1 MAGCVGSPKR
11 IQDHGSTKAPSSLER
26 DEVATDYSD
35 HERDAIDSVVSVAT
49 YALDTRKP
57 AALASCPEQFA
68 DIGATLALVIDP
80 HQQPVDRLAALHQV
94 RGSLRRPLQ
103 QLALEDGGGQLA
115 QRLENLLVEEQVR
128 LTKLQQRQRVDQ
140 SGWLD
145 GKVVD
150 DGGGTDSVDAVE
162 ALTTA
167 YETLRQAAAKAGV
180 RDVLDARFDA
190 KSKTGENGMSKMG
203 TALDVIEAKTE
214 ALFDALADRAIA
226 KNPALLES
234 LAKASDK
241 LNGTIGGLTAA
252 FGVAEGLVDL
262 LSDESSTMAKIDGG
276 RAIIT
281 NGMQLVGAG
290 GHLAGASWGAAL
302 AGAGTWITLGYQY
315 LKLVYS
321 TVEMGWEAR
330 IGLTRATLN
339 NKLDVVQQRGLAVYG
354 VVDKMERAHALAGE
368 EHDPAKRKALEQYER
383 ELAAEAGEL
392 VDKFIGELEGPAY
405 ERMRREWSLDVPIMQ
420 KLFAPLMDRRGLRGR
435 DQVVESMRLMFEG
448 LAYGLANGRAL
459 AHEMTTGEAP

>member
-1 MAGCVGSPKR
+1 VGSPKR
-11 IQDHGSTKAPSSLER
+11 IQDHGSTQAPSSFER
-26 DEVATDYSD
+26 DEVATDFSD
-35 HERDAIDSVVSVAT
+35 GERDAIDSVVSVAT

-57 AALASCPEQFA
+57 AALASCPDQFA

-94 RGSLRRPLQ
+94 RGALRRPLQ

-115 QRLENLLVEEQVR
+115 QRLENLLVEEQAR
-128 LTKLQQRQRVDQ
+128 LIKLQQRQRVDQ

-150 DGGGTDSVDAVE
+150 DGGGTDTVDAVE

-203 TALDVIEAKTE
+203 LALDALEFVTSE
-214 ALFDALADRAIA
+214 LFDELAERAMK
-226 KNPALLES
+226 KNLPGIVEAMG
-234 LAKASDK
+234 KAGDK

-252 FGVAEGLVDL
+252 FGMAEGIVDL

-290 GHLAGASWGAAL
+290 GQLAGASWGAAL
-302 AGAGTWITLGYQY
+302 AGAGTWLTLSYQY

-354 VVDKMERAHALAGE
+354 VIDKMERAHALASE

-383 ELAAEAGEL
+383 ELATEAGEL

-420 KLFAPLMDRRGLRGR
+420 KLFAPLMDRRGLRSR

-448 LAYGLANGRAL
+448 LAFGLANGRAL